1 MATVNGRD
9 IDSNLFYKEFDKAAK
24 HGAKIPPERVERI
37 RSNILNRLIEDEL
50 LRQAVVNEKIEIS
63 GREVEKAYQ
72 EYKDKFKSADQF
84 ENYLKHGKHS
94 RGSIKER
101 IRKKK
106 ALERLIEKRG
116 GLKVTKDDVKAF
128 YEKNKKFYHE
138 KEAVRAR
145 HILFKIKPDAEK
157 SEEER
162 VMRTVKKVQKLFKR
176 GVEFELLAK
185 EFSEGPTGPK
195 GGDLG
200 FFSKGQMVKPFEE
213 VAFSIR
219 KGEMSSPVR
228 TRFGFH
234 LIQVVEQRKET
245 QKPLKEVESQ
255 IRSSLRNK
263 KFFQERRSLFGKI

>member
-1 MATVNGRD
+1 MPTR
-9 IDSNLFYKEFDKAAK
+9 
-24 HGAKIPPERVERI
+24 R
-37 RSNILNRLIEDEL
+37 
-50 LRQAVVNEKIEIS
+50 
-63 GREVEKAYQ
+63 
-72 EYKDKFKSADQF
+72 
-84 ENYLKHGKHS
+84 NYLKHGKHS
-94 RGSIKER
+94 RGSIKEDP
-101 IRKKK
+101 KKRR
-106 ALERLIEKRG
+106 RLIEKRG

-234 LIQVVEQRKET
+234 LIQVVEHRKET
-245 QKPLKEVESQ
+245 RNLKK
-255 IRSSLRNK
+255 LM
-263 KFFQERRSLFGKI
+263 